1 MKCDELAD
9 VIGKV
14 MKLSIQSDSAP
25 VRLQSR
31 QTILQY
37 ILDYSFSDKKLL
49 KFLEFYI
56 VQLNYEYENGRES
69 ALEMLATIFTTFPTT
84 QLNLHASMFF
94 LPLAIQLHNDESAK
108 CKKLTYIALK
118 LLVEKVGAEQRN
130 SLFNLSLQLLGDD
143 KCLHKRI
150 AVLLVKVFVEVEG
163 EKFVARVKSVFDMVL
178 EEINYEKI
186 RNVNRF

>member
-1 MKCDELAD
+1 
-9 VIGKV
+9 

-37 ILDYSFSDKKLL
+37 ILDYSLSDKKLL

-69 ALEMLATIFTTFPTT
+69 ALEMLATIFTTFPTA
-84 QLNLHASMFF
+84 QLNLHASTFF
-94 LPLAIQLHNDESAK
+94 LPIAIQLHNDESAK
-108 CKKLTYIALK
+108 CKKLAYMALR
-118 LLVEKVGAEQRN
+118 LLVEKVGAEQRD
-130 SLFNLSLQLLGDD
+130 SLFNLSLALLRDEE

-150 AVLLVKVFVEVEG
+150 AVLLVKVFVEVES
-163 EKFVARVKSVFDMVL
+163 EKFVKRMDSVFGL
-178 EEINYEKI
+178 ILNEINYEKYTKV
-186 RNVNRF
+186 RD

>member
-1 MKCDELAD
+1 MKCDELTD
-9 VIGKV
+9 VLGKV

-37 ILDYSFSDKKLL
+37 ILDYSLSDKKLL

-69 ALEMLATIFTTFPTT
+69 ALEMLATIFTTFPTA
-84 QLNLHASMFF
+84 QLNLHASTFF
-94 LPLAIQLHNDESAK
+94 LPIAIQLHNDESAK
-108 CKKLTYIALK
+108 CKKLAYMALR
-118 LLVEKVGAEQRN
+118 LLVEKVGAEQRD
-130 SLFNLSLQLLGDD
+130 SLFNLSLALLRDEE

-150 AVLLVKVFVEVEG
+150 AVLLVKVFVEVES
-163 EKFVARVKSVFDMVL
+163 EKFVKRMDSVFGL
-178 EEINYEKI
+178 ILNEINYEKYTKV
-186 RNVNRF
+186 RD